1 MIEKN
6 KESQNQSLAELQQ
19 ELKSLKALL
28 LSRGPTASATPSSPL
43 PILGR
48 PSIPAWQL
56 ASSPA
61 ANLSTQPSSPQP
73 TPSASAGSF
82 AALLKPPTV
91 TVATSSSNGKGK
103 EVEVESSDEGT
114 SS

>member
-28 LSRGPTASATPSSPL
+28 LSRGPATSATPSSPL
-43 PILGR
+43 PIFGR

-61 ANLSTQPSSPQP
+61 ANQPTQPSSPQP
-73 TPSASAGSF
+73 APSASAGSF
-82 AALLKPPTV
+82 SGLLKPPTV
-91 TVATSSSNGKGK
+91 TATTSSSNGSK
-103 EVEVESSDEGT
+103 ETEVESSTDET